1 MDSGGKYMRIRLKTI
16 NDVNSF
22 TKACSD
28 YYSGDID
35 VKQNRQVID
44 GKSVLGIYSLDLT
57 RPIDVTIS
65 TSDESSEHDFYC
77 FIRKWSI
84 NEEE

>member
-1 MDSGGKYMRIRLKTI
+1 MRIRLKTI

-65 TSDESSEHDFYC
+65 TPDASIEHDFYC
-77 FIRKWSI
+77 FIRKWCV